1 MPEAPDEATRTG
13 ATPASQP
20 VTLGL
25 SDDRTM
31 DKPGVRPQ
39 PSVLRICLRVLT
51 YFRAHWQLLLV
62 GLLLTGLGIGAE
74 LLKPWPLKF
83 IIDTVLVDEAPA
95 SRVDHTI
102 LAFLGADKA
111 VLLAVLCVSILAVYL
126 TASTLNLVSKYLL
139 VKASL
144 RALTQVRCDL
154 FRHLQRLSLHFHDR
168 NRVGDSLYTL
178 NTNIYA
184 IQGILCDGAMPVL
197 EASITVIGMVVIMLS
212 LDWQL
217 TLLSVATVPVQVLVT
232 KYYAER
238 IRQASSD
245 FYSAEGNVSASA
257 EGILSSMR
265 LVQAFAREEYEAE
278 KFSRKC
284 QQSYSSNLRLTMT
297 QLWSG
302 VVVSAVTAGSLGGVT
317 YVGASHASSGLIST
331 GELIV
336 FMAYLQMLYTPLQ
349 TLSYSSWSVGW
360 AVAGAQRVFE
370 VLATTEDIHDMPG
383 AVAVKQ
389 ASGEITFREVGFAYG
404 PDRPVF
410 SHLNFTVNPG
420 ETVAIVGTSGV
431 GKTTLLS
438 LMLRFYDPTEGA
450 ILLDGIDIR
459 SMQLRSLREQISIV
473 LQDPILLGSTIQE
486 NIAYGRLTAPF
497 EDIVEASKAAGAHDF
512 IMRLPEGYQTQVG
525 ERGIR
530 LSVGQRQRIA
540 IARAFL
546 KDAPILILDEPTSA
560 LDLRTE
566 ATVVESLDRLMHGR
580 TTFVVTHRL
589 SLARNASKVIALNPE
604 SLQIADSLAD
614 LLRHGPLYQEV
625 YDLQQS
631 PEPSVVVENPSIR

>member
-1 MPEAPDEATRTG
+1 MNANTG
-13 ATPASQP
+13 
-20 VTLGL
+20 
-25 SDDRTM
+25 
-31 DKPGVRPQ
+31 RPQ
-39 PSVLRICLRVLT
+39 ASTLHLCRRVLA
-51 YFRAHWQLLLV
+51 YFYTHWQLLTA
-62 GLLLTGLGIGAE
+62 GLTLTGLGIGAE

-83 IIDTVLVDEAPA
+83 IIDTVLVDETPTSA
-95 SRVDHTI
+95 VDQI
-102 LAFLGADKA
+102 LLTLLGSEKA
-111 VLLAVLCVSILAVYL
+111 ALLAALCVGMLVIYL
-126 TASTLNLVSKYLL
+126 MASTLNLVSKYLL
-139 VKASL
+139 VKVSL
-144 RALTQVRCDL
+144 RVLTQVRCDL

-184 IQGILCDGAMPVL
+184 IQGIFSDGFIPVL
-197 EASITVIGMVVIMLS
+197 EASITVIGMVIIMLS
-212 LDWQL
+212 MDWQL
-217 TLLSVATVPVQVLVT
+217 TLLSIATVPAQVLVT

-245 FYSAEGNVSASA
+245 FHSAEGNVSASA
-257 EGILSSMR
+257 EGILSSVR

-278 KFSRKC
+278 KFSHKC

-302 VVVSAVTAGSLGGVT
+302 VVVSGVTAGSLGSVT
-317 YVGASHASSGLIST
+317 FVGASHALAGQIST
-331 GELIV
+331 GELLV
-336 FMAYLQMLYTPLQ
+336 FLAYLHMLYTPLQ

-360 AVAGAQRVFE
+360 AVAGAQRVFGI
-370 VLATTEDIHDMPG
+370 LDTPEDISDQPG
-383 AVAVKQ
+383 AVALKH
-389 ASGEITFREVGFAYG
+389 ARGEITFRQVAFSYG

-410 SHLNFTVNPG
+410 SHFNFTINPG

-438 LMLRFYDPTEGA
+438 LILRFYDPTEGA

-459 SMQLRSLREQISIV
+459 TIQLRSLREHISIV

-486 NIAYGRLTAPF
+486 NITYGQLDAPF
-497 EDIVEASKAAGAHDF
+497 EAIVEASKAAGAHDF
-512 IMRLPEGYQTQVG
+512 IMRLPGGYQTHVG

-546 KDAPILILDEPTSA
+546 KNAPILILDEPTSA

-566 ATVVESLDRLMHGR
+566 ATVVDSLDRLMHGR

-589 SLARNASKVIALNPE
+589 SLARKASKVIALNPE
-604 SLQIADSLAD
+604 ALQIADSLD
-614 LLRHGPLYQEV
+614 ELLKHGPLYQEV
-625 YDLQQS
+625 YDLHQS
-631 PEPSVVVENPSIR
+631 ADAILHLEQL

>member
-1 MPEAPDEATRTG
+1 MDTEIARPK
-13 ATPASQP
+13 AS
-20 VTLGL
+20 TI
-25 SDDRTM
+25 SM
-31 DKPGVRPQ
+31 
-39 PSVLRICLRVLT
+39 CLRVLA
-51 YFRAHWQLLLV
+51 YFYTHSQLLMV
-62 GLLLTGLGIGAE
+62 GLLLTGLGIGTE

-83 IIDTVLVDEAPA
+83 IIDTVLVGETAVSEAD
-95 SRVDHTI
+95 RTI
-102 LAFLGADKA
+102 LALLGSDKA
-111 VLLAVLCVSILAVYL
+111 LLLTLLCVGILIIYL
-126 TASTLNLVSKYLL
+126 TASTLSLVSKYLL
-139 VKASL
+139 VKVSL
-144 RALTQVRCDL
+144 RVLTQVRCDL
-154 FRHLQRLSLHFHDR
+154 FRHLQRLSLRFHDR

-184 IQGILCDGAMPVL
+184 IQGIFSDGFIPVL

-212 LDWQL
+212 MDWQL
-217 TLLSVATVPVQVLVT
+217 TLLSIATVPIQVLVT

-245 FYSAEGNVSASA
+245 FHSAEGNVSASA

-302 VVVSAVTAGSLGGVT
+302 VVVSGVTAGSLGSVT
-317 YVGASHASSGLIST
+317 YVGASHALGGQIST
-331 GELIV
+331 GELLV
-336 FMAYLQMLYTPLQ
+336 FLAYLQMLYTPLQ

-370 VLATTEDIHDMPG
+370 ILDTPEDISDQPG
-383 AVAVKQ
+383 AIELKQ
-389 ASGEITFREVGFAYG
+389 THGEIVFRQVGFAYG

-410 SHLNFTVNPG
+410 SDLTFRVNPG
-420 ETVAIVGTSGV
+420 DTVAIVGTSGV
-431 GKTTLLS
+431 GKTSLLS
-438 LMLRFYDPTEGA
+438 LILRFYDPTEGT

-459 SMQLRSLREQISIV
+459 TIQLRSLREHISIV

-486 NIAYGRLTAPF
+486 NIAYGQLDASF
-497 EDIVEASKAAGAHDF
+497 DALVEASKAAGAHDF
-512 IMRLPEGYQTQVG
+512 IMRLPNGYETQVG

-566 ATVVESLDRLMHGR
+566 ATVVDSLYRLMRGR

-589 SLARNASKVIALNPE
+589 SLARKASKVIALNPE
-604 SLQIADSLAD
+604 SLTIADSLEE
-614 LLRHGPLYQEV
+614 LLKNGPLYQEV
-625 YDLQQS
+625 YDLNQS
-631 PEPSVVVENPSIR
+631 ADALLNLGHPSSR

>member
-1 MPEAPDEATRTG
+1 MIDMSNARPHVSAF
-13 ATPASQP
+13 
-20 VTLGL
+20 GL
-25 SDDRTM
+25 
-31 DKPGVRPQ
+31 
-39 PSVLRICLRVLT
+39 CLRVMA
-51 YFRAHWQLLLV
+51 YFRAHWQLLTA
-62 GLLLTGLGIGAE
+62 GLLLTGLGIGTE

-83 IIDTVLVDEAPA
+83 IIDTVLVD
-95 SRVDHTI
+95 DTTGTGIDQTI
-102 LAFLGADKA
+102 VALFGADKST
-111 VLLAVLCVSILAVYL
+111 LLTALCVAILALYL
-126 TASTLNLVSKYLL
+126 SAGTLNLVSKYLL
-139 VKASL
+139 VKVSL
-144 RALTQVRCDL
+144 RVLTQLRCDL
-154 FRHLQRLSLHFHDR
+154 FRHLQRLSLRFHDR
-168 NRVGDSLYTL
+168 NRIGDSLYTL

-184 IQGILCDGAMPVL
+184 IQGLLCDGFIPVL
-197 EASITVIGMVVIMLS
+197 EASVTVVGMVVIMLG

-217 TLLSVATVPVQVLVT
+217 TLLSIATVPMQVLIT
-232 KYYAER
+232 KYYADR

-245 FYSAEGNVSASA
+245 FHTAEGHVSASA
-257 EGILSSMR
+257 EGTLSSVR
-265 LVQAFAREEYEAE
+265 LVQAFAREDYEAE

-302 VVVSAVTAGSLGGVT
+302 VVVSGVTAVSLGSVT
-317 YVGASHASSGLIST
+317 YVGASHTLSGQIST

-336 FMAYLQMLYTPLQ
+336 FLAYLQMLYTPLQ

-370 VLATTEDIHDMPG
+370 ILDTPEDIRDMPG
-383 AVAVKQ
+383 AVALKR
-389 ASGEITFREVGFAYG
+389 ARGAIEFRDVQFAYG

-410 SHLNFTVNPG
+410 SPLSFTVNAG

-438 LMLRFYDPTEGA
+438 LIMRFYDPTAGA
-450 ILLDGIDIR
+450 ILLDGVDLR
-459 SMQLRSLREQISIV
+459 TVQLQSLREQISIV

-486 NIAYGRLTAPF
+486 NIAYGRLTASF
-497 EDIVEASKAAGAHDF
+497 EAIVKAAKAAGAHDF
-512 IMRLPEGYQTQVG
+512 IMRFPDGYHSEVG
-525 ERGIR
+525 ERGVR

-566 ATVVESLDRLMHGR
+566 ATIVDSLERLMRGR

-589 SLARNASKVIALNPE
+589 SLARQASKVIALNGQ
-604 SLQIADSLAD
+604 SLQIADSLDD
-614 LLRHGPLYQEV
+614 LLQHGALYQEV
-625 YDLQQS
+625 YDLGQS
-631 PEPSVVVENPSIR
+631 PEPSILLGDSSAT

>member
-1 MPEAPDEATRTG
+1 M
-13 ATPASQP
+13 
-20 VTLGL
+20 
-25 SDDRTM
+25 
-31 DKPGVRPQ
+31 
-39 PSVLRICLRVLT
+39 
-51 YFRAHWQLLLV
+51 V
-62 GLLLTGLGIGAE
+62 GLLLTGLGISTE

-83 IIDTVLVDEAPA
+83 IIDTVLVDGPSVSGA
-95 SRVDHTI
+95 DQTI
-102 LAFLGADKA
+102 LVLLGSEKG
-111 VLLAVLCVSILAVYL
+111 VLLAILCVGILFIYL

-139 VKASL
+139 VKVSL
-144 RALTQVRCDL
+144 RVLTQVRCDL
-154 FRHLQRLSLHFHDR
+154 FRHLQRLSLRFHDG
-168 NRVGDSLYTL
+168 NRIGDSLYTL

-184 IQGILCDGAMPVL
+184 IQGIFSEGFIPVL

-212 LDWQL
+212 MDWQL
-217 TLLSVATVPVQVLVT
+217 TLLSIATVPAQVLVT

-245 FYSAEGNVSASA
+245 FHSAEGNVSASA

-278 KFSRKC
+278 KFSHKC

-302 VVVSAVTAGSLGGVT
+302 VVVSGVTAGSLGSVT
-317 YVGASHASSGLIST
+317 YVGASHAFSGQIST

-336 FMAYLQMLYTPLQ
+336 FLAYLQMLYTPLQ

-370 VLATTEDIHDMPG
+370 ILDTPEDISDRPG
-383 AVAVKQ
+383 AVPLKQ
-389 ASGEITFREVGFAYG
+389 ARGEIEFRDVGFDYG
-404 PDRPVF
+404 EDRPVF
-410 SHLNFTVNPG
+410 SRLNFTVSPG

-438 LMLRFYDPTEGA
+438 LILRFYDPTEGTV
-450 ILLDGIDIR
+450 LLDGVDIR
-459 SMQLRSLREQISIV
+459 TMQLRSLREHISIV
-473 LQDPILLGSTIQE
+473 LQDSILLGSTIQE
-486 NIAYGRLTAPF
+486 NIAYGRLTASF
-497 EDIVEASKAAGAHDF
+497 EEIVEASKAAGAHDF
-512 IMRLPEGYQTQVG
+512 IMRLPDGYQTQVG

-566 ATVVESLDRLMHGR
+566 ATVVGSLDRLMRGR

-589 SLARNASKVIALNPE
+589 SLARKASKVIALNPE
-604 SLQIADSLAD
+604 SLQIADSLD
-614 LLRHGPLYQEV
+614 ELLRNGPLYQEV
-625 YDLQQS
+625 YDLHQS
-631 PEPSVVVENPSIR
+631 AAAMVNLENPTSA

>member
-1 MPEAPDEATRTG
+1 MSIQTVRSQ
-13 ATPASQP
+13 AS
-20 VTLGL
+20 VLGL
-25 SDDRTM
+25 
-31 DKPGVRPQ
+31 
-39 PSVLRICLRVLT
+39 CLRVMA
-51 YFRAHWQLLLV
+51 YFRTHWQLLMV
-62 GLLLTGLGIGAE
+62 GLFLTGLGIGTE

-83 IIDTVLVDEAPA
+83 IIDTVLVEEA
-95 SRVDHTI
+95 STSTVDWTI
-102 LAFLGADKA
+102 LTILGSEKA
-111 VLLAVLCVSILAVYL
+111 MVLTVLCIGILFIYL
-126 TASTLNLVSKYLL
+126 SASTLNLVSKYLL
-139 VKASL
+139 VKVSL
-144 RALTQVRCDL
+144 RVLTQVRCDL
-154 FRHLQRLSLHFHDR
+154 FRHLQRLSLRFHDR
-168 NRVGDSLYTL
+168 NRIGDSLYTL

-184 IQGILCDGAMPVL
+184 IQGIFSDGFIPVL

-217 TLLSVATVPVQVLVT
+217 TLISIATVPAQVLVT
-232 KYYAER
+232 KYYADR

-245 FYSAEGNVSASA
+245 FHSAEGNVSASA
-257 EGILSSMR
+257 EGILASVR

-278 KFSRKC
+278 KFSHKC

-302 VVVSAVTAGSLGGVT
+302 VVVSGVTAGSLGSVT
-317 YVGASHASSGLIST
+317 YVGASHALGGQIST

-336 FMAYLQMLYTPLQ
+336 FLAYLQMLYTPLQ

-370 VLATTEDIHDMPG
+370 ILDTPEDISDAPG
-383 AVAVKQ
+383 AVTLKQ
-389 ASGEITFREVGFAYG
+389 ASGTIEFREVDFAYG
-404 PDRPVF
+404 PEQPVF
-410 SHLNFTVNPG
+410 SRLNFTVGPG

-438 LMLRFYDPTEGA
+438 LILRFYDPSDGA
-450 ILLDGIDIR
+450 IFLDGIDIR
-459 SMQLRSLREQISIV
+459 TIQLQSLREHISMV
-473 LQDPILLGSTIQE
+473 LQDSILLGSTIQE
-486 NIAYGRLTAPF
+486 NIAYGQLTASF
-497 EDIVEASKAAGAHDF
+497 DKIVEASKAAGAHDF
-512 IMRLPEGYQTQVG
+512 VMRLPDGYQTEVG

-566 ATVVESLDRLMHGR
+566 ATVADSLERLMRGR

-589 SLARNASKVIALNPE
+589 SLARKASKVIALNPE
-604 SLQIADSLAD
+604 SLQIADSLD
-614 LLRHGPLYQEV
+614 ELLRNGPLYQEV
-625 YDLQQS
+625 YDLW
-631 PEPSVVVENPSIR
+631 SVSRTRES